1 MMYILFDIDHKG
13 TVAVRLNDNN
23 DDDDDD
29 DGCTHDYMSINST
42 SVSLE
47 LFSVLNVPPSHD
59 ILQVLTFINTSF
71 FMYPSSVRIRVIKCP
86 EDILIP

>member
-1 MMYILFDIDHKG
+1 MMMYILFDIDHKG

-59 ILQVLTFINTSF
+59 ILQVLTFINAQLSLC
-71 FMYPSSVRIRVIKCP
+71 IRVLL
-86 EDILIP
+86 ESGSLNVRRTF

>member
-59 ILQVLTFINTSF
+59 ILRVLTRSNAQLSLC
-71 FMYPSSVRIRVIKCP
+71 IRVLL
-86 EDILIP
+86 ESGSLNVRRTF